1 MSHPL
6 RSRQEQSRRSEKSRT
21 SLRRAITAPLLILCG
36 NLLLLQPL
44 AFTEEGQYMG
54 VASCSSS
61 NCHGANTPRKSTSVL
76 QNEFSTWHKYGKHSK
91 AWTVLLKDDAQ
102 KIGSH
107 LGITK
112 PEHDPLCLQCH
123 ATYVPEESKRGAKF
137 TYEDGVTCETCHGAA
152 SGWITPHT
160 KSGTTHEENIQNGL
174 MDLSDLSVR
183 TKLCL
188 SCHYG
193 TDDKTV
199 NHRLIGAGHPR
210 LTFELDTFSMIQPRH
225 WEVDEDYKE
234 RKGDYIPAKAW
245 LIGQTLLASERLK
258 ALASTVRSKNGIW
271 PELSLFTCESCHHSL
286 KEDRWKVRDFGDRAG
301 ELRLNLSSFMLLTSV
316 LRELNADAASTI
328 DALLETLHEKYK
340 SGNAAEHIEQLQ
352 MLLQKNVLPMVTEL
366 TYSDA
371 LLTRLFTELVQ
382 FATRPHFQ
390 YEEAEQILMGLSSL
404 VATSAALERRHKDS
418 LEELYTALQDDEAYD
433 ADAFTKAAS
442 KLYRELL

>member
-1 MSHPL
+1 MYHPL
-6 RSRQEQSRRSEKSRT
+6 RSRQEHPSRVEKRNSPLYT
-21 SLRRAITAPLLILCG
+21 LSAASLPIICG
-36 NLLLLQPL
+36 LLLLLQRW
-44 AFTEEGQYMG
+44 ASAEEDQYMG
-54 VASCSSS
+54 VATCASS
-61 NCHGANTPRKSTSVL
+61 NCHGAAAPRKSTNVL

-91 AWTVLLKDDAQ
+91 AWSVLLKDDAQ
-102 KIGSH
+102 KIGTH
-107 LGITK
+107 LGIEK
-112 PEHDPLCLQCH
+112 PEEDPLCLKCH
-123 ATYVPEESKRGAKF
+123 ATYLPDETKRGAKF
-137 TYEDGVTCETCHGAA
+137 TYEDGVTCESCHGAA
-152 SGWITPHT
+152 GGWITSHT
-160 KSGTTHEENIQNGL
+160 KSGITHEENIQNGL
-174 MDLSDLSVR
+174 TNLSDLTIR

-193 TDDKTV
+193 TEDKTV

-210 LTFELDTFSMIQPRH
+210 LAFELDTFSMIQPRH
-225 WEVDEDYKE
+225 WEVDNDYKE

-258 ALASTVRSKNGIW
+258 ALTSPVRSKNGIW

-316 LRELNADAASTI
+316 LRELDADLASTI

-340 SGNAAEHIEQLQ
+340 SGGAIEHIEQLQ
-352 MLLQKNVLPMVTEL
+352 RLLREKVIPVVKEL
-366 TYSDA
+366 TYTDE
-371 LLTRLFTELVQ
+371 LLKRLFTELVQ

-404 VATSAALERRHKDS
+404 VATSAALEHQYEDS
-418 LEELYTALQDDEAYD
+418 LEELYTALQDDEAHD